1 MNKLLRFLVG
11 FLVPGLMLTFATM
24 NPAMAQAKAKAAA
37 PKVVLKVLFENEK
50 VRAYEARFKPG
61 AEGEN
66 VDRPASVI
74 RALKGGT
81 IQRIY
86 PDGKKEN
93 TVWKTGEVKWLPART
108 AYVPKNIGK
117 SEVVLYVVAL
127 K

>member
-11 FLVPGLMLTFATM
+11 FLVPGLMLAFATM

-50 VRAYEARFKPG
+50 VRAFEARFKPG

-86 PDGKKEN
+86 PDGKKGKHRVEN
-93 TVWKTGEVKWLPART
+93 RGSEMATGEDGVRAKEHR
-108 AYVPKNIGK
+108 KI
-117 SEVVLYVVAL
+117 
-127 K
+127 